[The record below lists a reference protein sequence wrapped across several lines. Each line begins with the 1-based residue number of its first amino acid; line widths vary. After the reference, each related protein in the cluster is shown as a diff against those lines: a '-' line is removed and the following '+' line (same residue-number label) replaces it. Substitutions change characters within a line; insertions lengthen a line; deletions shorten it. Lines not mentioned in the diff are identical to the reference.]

1 MISSGEITA
10 LIDLNEYEIKYAIAK
25 HIKTLKASLPVRG
38 SWIVFLFECQWAA
51 IVKRK

>member
-25 HIKTLKASLPVRG
+25 HKNTFKASLPVRG
-38 SWIVFLFECQWAA
+38 SWIAFLFECQWAT
-51 IVKRK
+51 IVRRK